1 MYPVNLPFKASMLA
15 TTIAL
20 TACGG
25 DSSSS
30 APANLA
36 SNALGTSIISVKGG
50 DANYQAGNGGEI
62 DINKRYSAAP
72 LNVTV
77 NGLPDTRYEQP
88 EITANLGPNPVE
100 ISTTTTISFA
110 DPSLQSGDLYL
121 ANDRMYRY
129 DGTVDSNQD
138 PIFTK
143 KNTVI
148 TGLKITS
155 DAILT
160 LDFNISNGALYF
172 LNDIQNDGEITLAA
186 QDMPEDTGN
195 LDLFPFNY
203 LGLGSINLAGK
214 VTGQTSGRLRI
225 LANIVQNS
233 GAINTS
239 GADGDATT
247 PGGESGDVY
256 IASTTLNENNG
267 TIIANS
273 GSSTGAATSTTS
285 DTSYIDLYSV
295 RDLVNSGSINASAG
309 SGVNSST
316 HYDGGDIQ
324 LMANNLL
331 LNTGSLTTN
340 GSNAILNAAETNGG
354 EGGHGGDIGIFL
366 SGEGAG
372 AAFATPRLVNTGSLQ
387 ANGGNSADDDYI
399 AGNGGGIT
407 IGVSE
412 GLTNGDRVRINPAI
426 MTISGNLIAEGGNT
440 TETSDTG
447 EATGGE
453 GGVVTI
459 NHDSQLLSEFAT
471 QIVGYESLGASGGN
485 GHRSGDGGTIRI
497 EGKSNSGEQAETY
510 APAPSIDVVSSLI
523 INGGEVVASST
534 LTQSAI
540 AGDGG
545 DAYVTTDTQHEYLQK
560 KLTVSFDGS
569 VSSNAND
576 VSNASSAGGG
586 YFYASSPQTLIISGD
601 ISLNGGNDVAIP
613 EIGESDGFNSGGPGG
628 YMALTSEFGNV
639 DFNAQASVNGGAG
652 QIDGGDGGV
661 VMINSATASK
671 VSGSIS
677 LTGGNA
683 SASNINEEET
693 DGGDG
698 GVLRVISND
707 QRTNLR
713 ASYTL
718 TPGTGV
724 NTGIIGGAF
733 VDTNCIDGICQNVTF
748 FGFGPT

>member
-50 DANYQAGNGGEI
+50 DANYQAGNGGDI

-77 NGLPDTRYEQP
+77 SGLPDTRYEQP
-88 EITANLGPNPVE
+88 EITANLGSNPVE

-110 DPSLQSGDLYL
+110 DSSTQSGDLYL
-121 ANDRMYRY
+121 ANNRMYRY
-129 DGTVDSNQD
+129 DGSVDNNQD

-148 TGLKITS
+148 TGLKIAS
-155 DAILT
+155 GAILT
-160 LDFNISNGALYF
+160 LEFDISDSVLYF
-172 LNDIQNDGEITLAA
+172 PNDIQNDGEITLAA
-186 QDMPEDTGN
+186 QDYPTRTGD
-195 LDLFPFNY
+195 LDLHPFNY
-203 LGLGSINLAGK
+203 LGLGSINLEGK
-214 VTGQTSGRLRI
+214 VTGQAAGSLTI
-225 LANIVQNS
+225 FANIVQNS

-239 GADGDATT
+239 GADGDATR
-247 PGGESGDVY
+247 PGGGSGGVS
-256 IASTTLNENNG
+256 IQSTILNENNG
-267 TIIANS
+267 PIIANS
-273 GSSTGAATSTTS
+273 GSSTLAATFNTS
-285 DTSYIDLYSV
+285 DIYLYSI

-309 SGVNSST
+309 SGVNNST
-316 HYDGGDIQ
+316 RYDGGDIQ

-354 EGGHGGDIGIFL
+354 EGGHGGDIEIL
-366 SGEGAG
+366 LAGEGAA

-387 ANGGNSADDDYI
+387 ANGGNSADDTYI

-412 GLTNGDRVRINPAI
+412 VLINGDRVRINPAI

-447 EATGGE
+447 TATGGE
-453 GGVVTI
+453 GGVITI

-485 GHRSGDGGTIRI
+485 GHRSGDGGTISI

-510 APAPSIDVVSSLI
+510 APAPSIDVVSNLI

-545 DAYVTTDTQHEYLQK
+545 DANVTTDTQHEYLQK

-586 YFYASSPQTLIISGD
+586 IFYAYSPQTLIVSGD

-613 EIGESDGFNSGGPGG
+613 EIGENDGFNSGGPGG

-652 QIDGGDGGV
+652 QIDGGDGGAV
-661 VMINSATASK
+661 IINSATASK

-698 GVLRVISND
+698 GVLSVISND

-724 NTGIIGGAF
+724 NTGIIGGVF
-733 VDTNCIDGICQNVTF
+733 VDTNCIDGVCQNVF
-748 FGFGPT
+748 VGWFGPI

>member
-1 MYPVNLPFKASMLA
+1 MYPVNLPFKASILA

-30 APANLA
+30 SPAKLA

-50 DANYQAGNGGEI
+50 DANYQAGDGGEI
-62 DINKRYSAAP
+62 DINKRFSAAP

-77 NGLPDTRYEQP
+77 SGLPDVRYEQP
-88 EITANLGPNPVE
+88 EITANLGSNPVE
-100 ISTTTTISFA
+100 ILTTTTISFP

-129 DGTVDSNQD
+129 DGTVDNNQD

-148 TGLKITS
+148 TGLKIAS
-155 DAILT
+155 GAILT
-160 LDFNISNGALYF
+160 LDFNSSNGELYF

-186 QDMPEDTGN
+186 QDMPADTG
-195 LDLFPFNY
+195 DLELYPFNY

-214 VTGQTSGRLRI
+214 VTGQAAGSLSI
-225 LANIVQNS
+225 FANMVQNS

-239 GADGDATT
+239 GADGDATIA
-247 PGGESGDVY
+247 GGRSGDVF
-256 IASTTLNENNG
+256 IAGTTLNENNG
-267 TIIANS
+267 SIIANS
-273 GSSTGAATSTTS
+273 GSSTGAATSNTS
-285 DTSYIDLYSV
+285 DIELYSV

-309 SGVNSST
+309 SGVNNST
-316 HYDGGDIQ
+316 RYDGGNIE
-324 LMANNLL
+324 LIANNLL
-331 LNTGSLTTN
+331 LNTGSLTAN
-340 GSNAILNAAETNGG
+340 GSNAILNDAGTDGG

-366 SGEGAG
+366 AGEG

-387 ANGGNSADDDYI
+387 SNGGNSADDTYV
-399 AGNGGGIT
+399 AGNGGRIN
-407 IGVSE
+407 IEVDESRV
-412 GLTNGDRVRINPAI
+412 GDRVRINPAI
-426 MTISGNLIAEGGNT
+426 ITISGNLIAEGGNT

-447 EATGGE
+447 TATGGE
-453 GGVVTI
+453 GGVITI
-459 NHDSQLLSEFAT
+459 NHDSQLLSEFTT

-485 GHRSGDGGTIRI
+485 GLRSGDGGTISI
-497 EGKSNSGEQAETY
+497 EGMSNSGEGAETY
-510 APAPSIDVVSSLI
+510 APTPSIDVVSNLI
-523 INGGEVVASST
+523 INGGEVLASST
-534 LTQSAI
+534 LTQSAR

-545 DAYVTTDTQHEYLQK
+545 QAFVNTYTEHEYLQK

-576 VSNASSAGGG
+576 VSNANSARGGL
-586 YFYASSPQTLIISGD
+586 FYAYSPQTLIVSGD

-613 EIGESDGFNSGGPGG
+613 EIGENDGFNSGGPGG
-628 YMALTSEFGNV
+628 AILLTSEFGNV

-652 QIDGGDGGV
+652 QIDGGEGGV
-661 VMINSATASK
+661 VIINSATASK

-677 LTGGNA
+677 LAGGNA

-698 GVLRVISND
+698 GVLSVISND

-733 VDTNCIDGICQNVTF
+733 VDTNCIDGICQNVPF
-748 FGFGPT
+748 FGFGPI